1 MKPEA
6 LWENKFGSAVTNA
19 LSCSSSPAA
28 VRPSPLTTAPVPFRK
43 KRVRHELHF
52 ECRMIGGLPPAFPRR
67 SFRCGSIPAVSPLLF
82 TFPFAEPQAEA
93 FWGSQEN

>member
-1 MKPEA
+1 
-6 LWENKFGSAVTNA
+6 
-19 LSCSSSPAA
+19 
-28 VRPSPLTTAPVPFRK
+28 
-43 KRVRHELHF
+43 
-52 ECRMIGGLPPAFPRR
+52 MIGGLPPAFPRR